1 MNMTLGR
8 EGLATELRLAIAEIA
23 EVDSE
28 EIGPKTEFMS
38 DLDMDSLM
46 ALELLA
52 MLEKRYG
59 IQIPE
64 ELLPSLNTLEGV
76 VEVVVSQAQ
85 EAGG

>member
-1 MNMTLGR
+1 MKMRR
-8 EGLATELRLAIAEIA
+8 EGISAELRSVIAEIA
-23 EVDSE
+23 EVDTE
-28 EIGPKTEFMS
+28 EIGPNTEFMS

-52 MLEKRYG
+52 MLEKKYG
-59 IQIPE
+59 ITIPE
-64 ELLPSLNTLEGV
+64 ELLPSLTTLEGV

>member
-1 MNMTLGR
+1 MER
-8 EGLATELRLAIAEIA
+8 EDISAELRSVIAEIA
-23 EVDSE
+23 EVDPE
-28 EIGPKTEFMS
+28 EIGPKTEFMF

-59 IQIPE
+59 IKIPE
-64 ELLPSLNTLEGV
+64 ELLPSLTTLEGA

-85 EAGG
+85 NAAV